1 MATLLVAV
9 FIMRRLEWDHL
20 AFVKIVLILLT
31 VAPIDRNNCAGYPNI
46 PKRRSKIRTN
56 LSENH
61 EDKQTK
67 KKLLLV
73 FLSHLRLWKF

>member
-1 MATLLVAV
+1 
-9 FIMRRLEWDHL
+9 MRRLEWDHL

-61 EDKQTK
+61 EDKK
-67 KKLLLV
+67 KKTIASFLITPQTLEVLVLLTV
-73 FLSHLRLWKF
+73 H